1 MVENDA
7 FGQIVVKIGDFGSA
21 FFSAQDKQQSQG
33 NLITEFSL
41 IRDKSSILSMK
52 QEFVTMSYIGP

>member
-33 NLITEFSL
+33 NLITEYSL
-41 IRDKSSILSMK
+41 IETS
-52 QEFVTMSYIGP
+52 QQF